1 MMKRRDG
8 CETDVKESDHYR
20 FVKPVK
26 NSMKGDTKGFSVK
39 SSIFGLQNPKHT
51 SWSDNPAFR
60 RDKRLRNQTWLYT
73 LHSTL
78 KNPVRCHPHV
88 MDA

>member
-39 SSIFGLQNPKHT
+39 SSHIWSLPKT
-51 SWSDNPAFR
+51 TTAGSEA
-60 RDKRLRNQTWLYT
+60 
-73 LHSTL
+73 
-78 KNPVRCHPHV
+78 HV
-88 MDA
+88 MV

>member
-39 SSIFGLQNPKHT
+39 SSHI
-51 SWSDNPAFR
+51 WSLPNYDAG
-60 RDKRLRNQTWLYT
+60 
-73 LHSTL
+73 SEA
-78 KNPVRCHPHV
+78 HV
-88 MDA
+88 MV